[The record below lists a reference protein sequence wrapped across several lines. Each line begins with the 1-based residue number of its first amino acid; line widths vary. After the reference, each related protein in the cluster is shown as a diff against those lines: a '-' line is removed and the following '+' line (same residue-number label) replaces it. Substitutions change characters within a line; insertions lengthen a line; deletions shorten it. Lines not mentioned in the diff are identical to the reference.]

1 MRDLVFLLLFLPL
14 FVVSIRNGFAAY
26 LLWCWAGLVAIQSYL
41 YGFMTSIPYVQL
53 FAVIAL
59 LHFLVGKDPERISFK
74 LNRTTVL
81 FIVFSFHITLCALF
95 AFQGH
100 PRNWDMATNMIKTV
114 LFCVLMPMVVT
125 SRYRIHAILL
135 VIAIATSFHGMIDG
149 LKFIAS
155 GGHHMARGIQKF
167 GDNNHYAMVLIM
179 VIPLLAYLYKY
190 SAVRWVRLSFLA
202 IIPLMIFSVIATQ
215 SRGGLICLAAVGLW
229 FLLTSKHKFAGAVV
243 VLLCAFLAFGLASDA
258 WLARMETINNAGE
271 DSSMLGR
278 IGAWQV
284 STAIALRNPVFGGGP
299 LSVELG
305 SVWREFQNS
314 QGLLGFLPMDLNGLP
329 GRGRATHSIY
339 FQSMGDLGFVGFF
352 LFIAILMNAYFTAR
366 SVIKICKATGPQ
378 LDWAH
383 SLAQMLTIALLA
395 YAVAGALLSAV
406 YFDLPYVLFMLI
418 QVLKIQVDKEVPVV
432 SPREVSFV
440 GVTRRTRPA
449 TKLGVGH

>member
-1 MRDLVFLLLFLPL
+1 
-14 FVVSIRNGFAAY
+14 
-26 LLWCWAGLVAIQSYL
+26 
-41 YGFMTSIPYVQL
+41 
-53 FAVIAL
+53 
-59 LHFLVGKDPERISFK
+59 
-74 LNRTTVL
+74 
-81 FIVFSFHITLCALF
+81 
-95 AFQGH
+95 
-100 PRNWDMATNMIKTV
+100 
-114 LFCVLMPMVVT
+114 
-125 SRYRIHAILL
+125 
-135 VIAIATSFHGMIDG
+135 
-149 LKFIAS
+149 
-155 GGHHMARGIQKF
+155 
-167 GDNNHYAMVLIM
+167 
-179 VIPLLAYLYKY
+179 
-190 SAVRWVRLSFLA
+190 VRWIRLGFLG

-229 FLLTSKHKFAGAVV
+229 FLLTSKRKFAGAVV